1 MKKQLLSFWY
11 AIYGILG
18 ALKTEAHLRFH
29 IVAAVF
35 VLIFAGICGF
45 SAERFAILFVLIG
58 AVLALELVNTAIEH
72 ACNSVTR
79 KYNAQIKLAKDLA
92 AAAVL
97 VMAAAAVAVA
107 AVFFINAESWNALCS
122 FFAKYPLASVPL
134 GLLATASV
142 MFVMLFGKGKKKV

>member
-35 VLIFAGICGF
+35 ALVFAGICGF
-45 SAERFAILFVLIG
+45 SVERFAILTVLIG
-58 AVLALELVNTAIEH
+58 AVIALELVNTSIEH

-107 AVFFINAESWNALCS
+107 ALFFANAESWNNMRA
-122 FFAKYPLASVPL
+122 FFAAYPLSAVVL
-134 GLLATASV
+134 AILALLSAA
-142 MFVMLFGKGKKKV
+142 FIAFYGKKKK

>member
-35 VLIFAGICGF
+35 ALVFAGICGF
-45 SAERFAILFVLIG
+45 SVERFAILTVLIG
-58 AVLALELVNTAIEH
+58 AVIALELVNTSIEH

-79 KYNAQIKLAKDLA
+79 EYNAQIKLAKDLA

-97 VMAAAAVAVA
+97 VMAAAAMAVA
-107 AVFFINAESWNALCS
+107 ALFFINAKSWNNMRS
-122 FFAKYPLASVPL
+122 FFAAYPFSAVVLAIL
-134 GLLATASV
+134 ALLSAA
-142 MFVMLFGKGKKKV
+142 FIAFYGKKKK

>member
-35 VLIFAGICGF
+35 ALVFAGICGF
-45 SAERFAILFVLIG
+45 SAERFAVLTVLIG
-58 AVLALELVNTAIEH
+58 AVIALELVNTSIEH

-79 KYNAQIKLAKDLA
+79 EYNAQIKLAKDLA

-97 VMAAAAVAVA
+97 VMAAAAMAVA
-107 AVFFINAESWNALCS
+107 ALFFINAESWNNMRS
-122 FFAKYPLASVPL
+122 FFAAYPLSAVPL
-134 GLLATASV
+134 AILALLSAA
-142 MFVMLFGKGKKKV
+142 FIAFYGKKKK

>member
-35 VLIFAGICGF
+35 ARVFAGICGF
-45 SAERFAILFVLIG
+45 SVERFAILTVLIG
-58 AVLALELVNTAIEH
+58 ALIALELVNTSIEH

-79 KYNAQIKLAKDLA
+79 EYNAQIKLAKDLA

-97 VMAAAAVAVA
+97 VMAAAAIAVA
-107 AVFFINAESWNALCS
+107 ALFFINAESWNNMRS
-122 FFAKYPLASVPL
+122 FFAVYPLSAVVL
-134 GLLATASV
+134 AILALLSAA
-142 MFVMLFGKGKKKV
+142 FIAFYGKKKK

>member
-29 IVAAVF
+29 IFAAVF
-35 VLIFAGICGF
+35 ALVFAGICGF
-45 SAERFAILFVLIG
+45 SVERFAILTVLIG
-58 AVLALELVNTAIEH
+58 AVIALELVNTSIEH

-79 KYNAQIKLAKDLA
+79 EYNAQIKLAKDLA

-97 VMAAAAVAVA
+97 VMAAAAIAVA
-107 AVFFINAESWNALCS
+107 ALFFINAESWNNMRS
-122 FFAKYPLASVPL
+122 FFAAYPLSAVVL
-134 GLLATASV
+134 AILALLSAA
-142 MFVMLFGKGKKKV
+142 FIAFYGKKKK

>member
-11 AIYGILG
+11 AIYGMLG

-35 VLIFAGICGF
+35 ALVFAGICGF
-45 SAERFAILFVLIG
+45 SAERFAILTVLIG
-58 AVLALELVNTAIEH
+58 AVIALELVNTSIEH

-79 KYNAQIKLAKDLA
+79 EYNAQIKLAKDLA

-97 VMAAAAVAVA
+97 VMAAAAMAVA
-107 AVFFINAESWNALCS
+107 ALFFINAESWNNMRA
-122 FFAKYPLASVPL
+122 FFAAYPLSAVVL
-134 GLLATASV
+134 AILALLSAA
-142 MFVMLFGKGKKKV
+142 FIAFYGKKKK

>member
-11 AIYGILG
+11 AIYGMLG

-29 IVAAVF
+29 IAAAFFALV
-35 VLIFAGICGF
+35 FAGICRF
-45 SAERFAILFVLIG
+45 SAERFAILSVLIG
-58 AVLALELVNTAIEH
+58 AVIALELVNTSIEH

-79 KYNAQIKLAKDLA
+79 EYNAQIKLAKDLA

-107 AVFFINAESWNALCS
+107 AVFFVNAESWGNICD
-122 FFAKYPLASVPL
+122 FFAAYPFAAVPL
-134 GLLATASV
+134 GALVLLAA
-142 MFVMLFGKGKKKV
+142 MFVAFYGKKKK

>member
-11 AIYGILG
+11 AIYGIPG

-35 VLIFAGICGF
+35 ALVFAGICGF
-45 SAERFAILFVLIG
+45 SVERFAILTVLIG
-58 AVLALELVNTAIEH
+58 AVIALELVNTSIEH

-79 KYNAQIKLAKDLA
+79 EYNAQIKLAKDLA

-97 VMAAAAVAVA
+97 VMAAAAIAVA
-107 AVFFINAESWNALCS
+107 ALFFINAESWNNMRA
-122 FFAKYPLASVPL
+122 FFAAYPLSAVVL
-134 GLLATASV
+134 AILALLSAA
-142 MFVMLFGKGKKKV
+142 FIAFYGKKKK

>member
-11 AIYGILG
+11 AIYGMLG

-35 VLIFAGICGF
+35 ALVFAGICGF
-45 SAERFAILFVLIG
+45 SVERFAILTVLIG
-58 AVLALELVNTAIEH
+58 AVIALELVNTSIEH

-79 KYNAQIKLAKDLA
+79 EYNAQIKLAKDLA

-97 VMAAAAVAVA
+97 VMAAAAMAVA
-107 AVFFINAESWNALCS
+107 ALFFINAESWNNMRS
-122 FFAKYPLASVPL
+122 FFAAYPLSAVVL
-134 GLLATASV
+134 AILALLSAA
-142 MFVMLFGKGKKKV
+142 FIAFYGKKKK

>member
-35 VLIFAGICGF
+35 ALVFAGICKF
-45 SAERFAILFVLIG
+45 SAERFAILTVLIG
-58 AVLALELVNTAIEH
+58 AVIALELVNTSIEH

-79 KYNAQIKLAKDLA
+79 EYNAQIKLAKDLA

-97 VMAAAAVAVA
+97 VMAVA
-107 AVFFINAESWNALCS
+107 ALEVAAMFFINARSWNNMRG
-122 FFAKYPLASVPL
+122 FFAAYPLSAVGL
-134 GLLATASV
+134 GVLALLSAA
-142 MFVMLFGKGKKKV
+142 FIAFYGKKKK

>member
-1 MKKQLLSFWY
+1 MKKQLKSFWY
-11 AIYGILG
+11 AIYGIYG

-29 IVAAVF
+29 ITAAVF
-35 VLIFAGICGF
+35 ALVFAGICGF
-45 SAERFAILFVLIG
+45 SAERFAILIVLIG
-58 AVLALELVNTAIEH
+58 AVIALELVNTAIEH

-97 VMAAAAVAVA
+97 IMAAAAVAVA
-107 AVFFINAESWNALCS
+107 AVLFINAESWNALCS

-142 MFVMLFGKGKKKV
+142 MFVMLFGKTQKK

>member
-35 VLIFAGICGF
+35 ALVFAGICGF
-45 SAERFAILFVLIG
+45 SVERFAILTVLIG
-58 AVLALELVNTAIEH
+58 AVIALELVNTSIEH

-79 KYNAQIKLAKDLA
+79 EYNAQIKLAKDLA

-97 VMAAAAVAVA
+97 VMAAAAIAVA
-107 AVFFINAESWNALCS
+107 ALFFINAESWNNMRS
-122 FFAKYPLASVPL
+122 FFVVYPLSAVVL
-134 GLLATASV
+134 AILALLSAA
-142 MFVMLFGKGKKKV
+142 FIAFYGKKKK

>member
-35 VLIFAGICGF
+35 ALVFAGICGF
-45 SAERFAILFVLIG
+45 SVERFAILTVLIG
-58 AVLALELVNTAIEH
+58 AVIALELVNTSIEH

-79 KYNAQIKLAKDLA
+79 EYNAQIKLAKDLA

-97 VMAAAAVAVA
+97 VMAAAAIAVA
-107 AVFFINAESWNALCS
+107 ALFFINAESWNNMRS
-122 FFAKYPLASVPL
+122 FFAAYPLSAVPL
-134 GLLATASV
+134 AILALLSAA
-142 MFVMLFGKGKKKV
+142 FIAFYGKKKK

>member
-35 VLIFAGICGF
+35 ALVFAGICKF
-45 SAERFAILFVLIG
+45 SAERFAILTVLIG
-58 AVLALELVNTAIEH
+58 AVIALELVNTSIEH

-79 KYNAQIKLAKDLA
+79 EYNAQIKLAKDLA

-97 VMAAAAVAVA
+97 VMAVAALAVA
-107 AVFFINAESWNALCS
+107 ALFFANAESWNNMRG
-122 FFAKYPLASVPL
+122 FFAAYPLSAVVL
-134 GLLATASV
+134 GALALLSAA
-142 MFVMLFGKGKKKV
+142 FIAFYGKKKK

>member
-35 VLIFAGICGF
+35 ALVFAGICGF
-45 SAERFAILFVLIG
+45 SVERFAILTVLIG
-58 AVLALELVNTAIEH
+58 AVIALELVNTSIEH

-79 KYNAQIKLAKDLA
+79 EYNAQIKLAKDLA

-97 VMAAAAVAVA
+97 VMAVAALAVA
-107 AVFFINAESWNALCS
+107 ALFFINAKSWNNMRS
-122 FFAKYPLASVPL
+122 FFAAYPLSAVPL
-134 GLLATASV
+134 AILALLSAA
-142 MFVMLFGKGKKKV
+142 FIAFYGKKKK

>member
-35 VLIFAGICGF
+35 ALVFAGICGF
-45 SAERFAILFVLIG
+45 SVERFAVLTVLIG
-58 AVLALELVNTAIEH
+58 AVIALELVNTSIEH

-79 KYNAQIKLAKDLA
+79 EYNAQIKLAKDLA

-97 VMAAAAVAVA
+97 VMAAAAMAVA
-107 AVFFINAESWNALCS
+107 ALFFINAESWNNMRS
-122 FFAKYPLASVPL
+122 FFAAYPLSAVVL
-134 GLLATASV
+134 AILALLSAA
-142 MFVMLFGKGKKKV
+142 FIAFYGKKKK

>member
-35 VLIFAGICGF
+35 ALVFAGICGF
-45 SAERFAILFVLIG
+45 SVERFAILTVLIG
-58 AVLALELVNTAIEH
+58 AVIALELVNTSIEH

-79 KYNAQIKLAKDLA
+79 EYNAQIKLAKDLA

-97 VMAAAAVAVA
+97 VMAAAAIAVA
-107 AVFFINAESWNALCS
+107 ALFFINAESWNNMRS
-122 FFAKYPLASVPL
+122 FFAAYPFSAVVLAIL
-134 GLLATASV
+134 ALLSAA
-142 MFVMLFGKGKKKV
+142 FIAFYGKKKK

>member
-29 IVAAVF
+29 VVAAVF

-45 SAERFAILFVLIG
+45 SAERFAVLLLLIG
-58 AVLALELVNTAIEH
+58 AVIALELVNTSVEH
-72 ACNSVTR
+72 ACNAVTR
-79 KYNAQIKLAKDLA
+79 QFNAHIKLAKDLA

-97 VMAAAAVAVA
+97 VMAAVAVAVA
-107 AVFFINAESWNALCS
+107 AMFFLNADAWNRVCG
-122 FFAKYPLASVPL
+122 FFAAYPWAAVPLAALAALSVW
-134 GLLATASV
+134 
-142 MFVMLFGKGKKKV
+142 FVAKCKGNEK

>member
-35 VLIFAGICGF
+35 ALVFAGICGF
-45 SAERFAILFVLIG
+45 SVERFAILTVLIG
-58 AVLALELVNTAIEH
+58 AVIALELVNTSIEH

-79 KYNAQIKLAKDLA
+79 EYNAQIKLAKDLA

-97 VMAAAAVAVA
+97 VMAAAAMAVA
-107 AVFFINAESWNALCS
+107 ALFFINAESWNNMRS
-122 FFAKYPLASVPL
+122 FFAAYPLSAVVL
-134 GLLATASV
+134 AILALLSAA
-142 MFVMLFGKGKKKV
+142 FIAFYGKKKK

>member
-35 VLIFAGICGF
+35 ALVFAGICGF
-45 SAERFAILFVLIG
+45 SVERFAILTVLIG
-58 AVLALELVNTAIEH
+58 AVIALELVNTSIEH

-107 AVFFINAESWNALCS
+107 ALFFANAESWNNMRS
-122 FFAKYPLASVPL
+122 FFAAYPLSAVVL
-134 GLLATASV
+134 GALALLSAA
-142 MFVMLFGKGKKKV
+142 FIAFYGKKKK

>member
-35 VLIFAGICGF
+35 ALVFAGICGF
-45 SAERFAILFVLIG
+45 SVERFAILTVLIG
-58 AVLALELVNTAIEH
+58 AVIALELVNTSIEH

-79 KYNAQIKLAKDLA
+79 EYNAQIKLAKDLA

-97 VMAAAAVAVA
+97 VMAAAAIAVA
-107 AVFFINAESWNALCS
+107 ALFFINAESWNNMRS
-122 FFAKYPLASVPL
+122 FFAAYPLSAVVL
-134 GLLATASV
+134 TILALLSAA
-142 MFVMLFGKGKKKV
+142 FIAFYGKKKK

>member
-35 VLIFAGICGF
+35 ALVFAGICGF
-45 SAERFAILFVLIG
+45 SVERFAILTVLIG
-58 AVLALELVNTAIEH
+58 AVIALELVNTSIEH

-79 KYNAQIKLAKDLA
+79 EYNAQIKLAKDLA

-97 VMAAAAVAVA
+97 VMAAAAMAVA
-107 AVFFINAESWNALCS
+107 ALFFINAESWNNMRS
-122 FFAKYPLASVPL
+122 FFAAYPFSAVVLAIL
-134 GLLATASV
+134 ALLSAA
-142 MFVMLFGKGKKKV
+142 FIAFYGKKKK

>member
-35 VLIFAGICGF
+35 ALVFAGICGF
-45 SAERFAILFVLIG
+45 SAERFAILTVLIG
-58 AVLALELVNTAIEH
+58 AVIALELVNTSIEH

-79 KYNAQIKLAKDLA
+79 EYNAQIKLAKDLA

-97 VMAAAAVAVA
+97 VMAAAAMAVA
-107 AVFFINAESWNALCS
+107 ALFFINAESWNNMRS
-122 FFAKYPLASVPL
+122 FFAAYPLSAVVL
-134 GLLATASV
+134 AILALLSAA
-142 MFVMLFGKGKKKV
+142 FIAFYGKKKK